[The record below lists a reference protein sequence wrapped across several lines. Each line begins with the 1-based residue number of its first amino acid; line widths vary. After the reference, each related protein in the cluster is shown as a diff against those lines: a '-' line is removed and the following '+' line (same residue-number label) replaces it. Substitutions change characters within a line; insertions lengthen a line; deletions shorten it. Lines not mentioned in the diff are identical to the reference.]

1 MQRSVA
7 VVKNKTVKPN
17 VIKLISGYIDF
28 TTAAFAVMGFLLS
41 RSIIVDSVAPLGIA
55 FFICASK
62 IDKYKIPVFIST
74 LLGILLSSNDFG
86 NVAKYAVCL
95 TIFMAMNKKLK
106 LSDSIAKVAFIGA
119 IILLPISIGQAFFSN
134 RYV

>member
-55 FFICASK
+55 FL
-62 IDKYKIPVFIST
+62 YVHQRLIST
-74 LLGILLSSNDFG
+74 
-86 NVAKYAVCL
+86 
-95 TIFMAMNKKLK
+95 
-106 LSDSIAKVAFIGA
+106 
-119 IILLPISIGQAFFSN
+119 
-134 RYV
+134 RYLYSYQHY